1 MTNGSRNK
9 IKQLD
14 NDYIRQVATDEHG
27 QAQRVAQVRRRRFIL
42 IVAVFGA
49 LILFFGFQ
57 LINTRSNLHQVNRQ
71 VATSQVKLKK
81 VQQKNNQLE
90 SQIKQLN
97 NKDYL
102 QKLLTLLTYKTKVLI
117 LFLLVLLFLNI
128 LPDSR
133 FLQHALLLQSTYLH

>member
-1 MTNGSRNK
+1 MTNGSHNK

-27 QAQRVAQVRRRRFIL
+27 QAQRVAQVRRRRFVL

-102 QKLLTLLTYKTKVLI
+102 QKLLRSKYDYTKSGETVYS
-117 LFLLVLLFLNI
+117 
-128 LPDSR
+128 LPNDN
-133 FLQHALLLQSTYLH
+133 AADVTAN

>member
-81 VQQKNNQLE
+81 VQQKNSQLE
-90 SQIKQLN
+90 GQIKQLN

-102 QKLLTLLTYKTKVLI
+102 QKLLRSKYDYTKSGETVYS
-117 LFLLVLLFLNI
+117 
-128 LPDSR
+128 LPNDN
-133 FLQHALLLQSTYLH
+133 AADVTAN

>member
-42 IVAVFGA
+42 IVAVFGG

-102 QKLLTLLTYKTKVLI
+102 QKLLRSKYDYTKSGETVYS
-117 LFLLVLLFLNI
+117 
-128 LPDSR
+128 LPNDN
-133 FLQHALLLQSTYLH
+133 AADVTAN

>member
-27 QAQRVAQVRRRRFIL
+27 QAQRVTQVRRRRFIL

-102 QKLLTLLTYKTKVLI
+102 QKLLRSKYDYTKSGETVYS
-117 LFLLVLLFLNI
+117 
-128 LPDSR
+128 LPNDN
-133 FLQHALLLQSTYLH
+133 AADVTAN

>member
-27 QAQRVAQVRRRRFIL
+27 QAQRVTQVRRRRFIL

-81 VQQKNNQLE
+81 VQQRNDQLE
-90 SQIKQLN
+90 GQIKQLN

-102 QKLLTLLTYKTKVLI
+102 QKLLRSKYDYTKSGETVYS
-117 LFLLVLLFLNI
+117 
-128 LPDSR
+128 LPNDS
-133 FLQHALLLQSTYLH
+133 AADVTAN

>member
-1 MTNGSRNK
+1 MTNGLHNK

-102 QKLLTLLTYKTKVLI
+102 QKLLRSKYDYTKSGETVYS
-117 LFLLVLLFLNI
+117 
-128 LPDSR
+128 LPNDN
-133 FLQHALLLQSTYLH
+133 AADVTAN

>member
-81 VQQKNNQLE
+81 VQQKNDQLE
-90 SQIKQLN
+90 GQIKQLN

-102 QKLLTLLTYKTKVLI
+102 QKLLRSKYDYTKSGETVYS
-117 LFLLVLLFLNI
+117 
-128 LPDSR
+128 LPNDN
-133 FLQHALLLQSTYLH
+133 AADVTAN

>member
-97 NKDYL
+97 NMDYL
-102 QKLLTLLTYKTKVLI
+102 QKLLRSKYDYTKSGETVYS
-117 LFLLVLLFLNI
+117 
-128 LPDSR
+128 LPNDN
-133 FLQHALLLQSTYLH
+133 AADVTAN

>member
-1 MTNGSRNK
+1 MTNGSRSK

-14 NDYIRQVATDEHG
+14 NDYTRQVATDQHG
-27 QAQRVAQVRRRRFIL
+27 QQQRVAQVRRRRFVL

-81 VQQKNNQLE
+81 VQRQNDQLE
-90 SQIKQLN
+90 GQIKQLN

-102 QKLLTLLTYKTKVLI
+102 QKLLRSKYDYTKSGETVYS
-117 LFLLVLLFLNI
+117 
-128 LPDSR
+128 LPNDN
-133 FLQHALLLQSTYLH
+133 AADVTAN

>member
-81 VQQKNNQLE
+81 VQQKNSQLE
-90 SQIKQLN
+90 GQIKQLN

-102 QKLLTLLTYKTKVLI
+102 QKLLRSKYDYTKSGETVYS
-117 LFLLVLLFLNI
+117 
-128 LPDSR
+128 LPNDN
-133 FLQHALLLQSTYLH
+133 AADVTAD

>member
-14 NDYIRQVATDEHG
+14 NDYIRQVATNEHG

-102 QKLLTLLTYKTKVLI
+102 QKLLRSKYDYTKSGETVYS
-117 LFLLVLLFLNI
+117 
-128 LPDSR
+128 LPNDN
-133 FLQHALLLQSTYLH
+133 AADVTAN

>member
-1 MTNGSRNK
+1 MTNGSRDK

-14 NDYIRQVATDEHG
+14 NDYIRQVATNEHG
-27 QAQRVAQVRRRRFIL
+27 QAQRVSQVRRRRFVL

-49 LILFFGFQ
+49 LILFLGFQ
-57 LINTRSNLHQVNRQ
+57 LINTRSNLHQMNRQ

-102 QKLLTLLTYKTKVLI
+102 QKLLRSKYDYTKSGETVYS
-117 LFLLVLLFLNI
+117 
-128 LPDSR
+128 LPNDS
-133 FLQHALLLQSTYLH
+133 AADVTAN

>member
-27 QAQRVAQVRRRRFIL
+27 QARRVAQVRRRRFIL

-102 QKLLTLLTYKTKVLI
+102 QKLLRSKYDYTKSGETVYS
-117 LFLLVLLFLNI
+117 
-128 LPDSR
+128 LPNDN
-133 FLQHALLLQSTYLH
+133 AADVTAN

>member
-1 MTNGSRNK
+1 MTNRSRNK

-102 QKLLTLLTYKTKVLI
+102 QKLLRSKYDYTKSGETVYS
-117 LFLLVLLFLNI
+117 
-128 LPDSR
+128 LPNDN
-133 FLQHALLLQSTYLH
+133 AADVTAN

>member
-71 VATSQVKLKK
+71 VATSQVELKK

-102 QKLLTLLTYKTKVLI
+102 QKLLRSKYDYTKSGETVYS
-117 LFLLVLLFLNI
+117 
-128 LPDSR
+128 LPNDN
-133 FLQHALLLQSTYLH
+133 AADVTAN

>member
-27 QAQRVAQVRRRRFIL
+27 QAQRVAQVRRRRFI
-42 IVAVFGA
+42 
-49 LILFFGFQ
+49 

-102 QKLLTLLTYKTKVLI
+102 QKLLRSKYDYTKSGETVYS
-117 LFLLVLLFLNI
+117 
-128 LPDSR
+128 LPNDN
-133 FLQHALLLQSTYLH
+133 AADVTAN

>member
-1 MTNGSRNK
+1 MTNGSHNK

-27 QAQRVAQVRRRRFIL
+27 QAQRVAQVWRRRFIL

-102 QKLLTLLTYKTKVLI
+102 QKLLRSKYDYTKSGETVYS
-117 LFLLVLLFLNI
+117 
-128 LPDSR
+128 LPNDN
-133 FLQHALLLQSTYLH
+133 AADVTAN

>member
-97 NKDYL
+97 NKNYL
-102 QKLLTLLTYKTKVLI
+102 QKLLRSKYDYTKSGETVYS
-117 LFLLVLLFLNI
+117 
-128 LPDSR
+128 LPNDN
-133 FLQHALLLQSTYLH
+133 AADVTAN

>member
-57 LINTRSNLHQVNRQ
+57 LINTWSNLHQVNRQ

-102 QKLLTLLTYKTKVLI
+102 QKLLRSKYDYTKSGETVYS
-117 LFLLVLLFLNI
+117 
-128 LPDSR
+128 LPNDN
-133 FLQHALLLQSTYLH
+133 AADVTAN

>member
-102 QKLLTLLTYKTKVLI
+102 QKLLRSKFDYTKSGETVYS
-117 LFLLVLLFLNI
+117 
-128 LPDSR
+128 LPNDN
-133 FLQHALLLQSTYLH
+133 AADVTAN

>member
-27 QAQRVAQVRRRRFIL
+27 QAQRVVQVRRRRFIL

-102 QKLLTLLTYKTKVLI
+102 QKLLRSKYDYTKSGETVYS
-117 LFLLVLLFLNI
+117 
-128 LPDSR
+128 LPNDN
-133 FLQHALLLQSTYLH
+133 AADVTAN

>member
-14 NDYIRQVATDEHG
+14 NYYIRQVATDEHG

-102 QKLLTLLTYKTKVLI
+102 QKLLRSKYDYTKSGETVYS
-117 LFLLVLLFLNI
+117 
-128 LPDSR
+128 LPNDN
-133 FLQHALLLQSTYLH
+133 AADVTAN

>member
-1 MTNGSRNK
+1 MTDGSRNK

-102 QKLLTLLTYKTKVLI
+102 QKLLRSKYDYTKSGETVYS
-117 LFLLVLLFLNI
+117 
-128 LPDSR
+128 LPNDN
-133 FLQHALLLQSTYLH
+133 AADVTAN

>member
-9 IKQLD
+9 IQQLD

-102 QKLLTLLTYKTKVLI
+102 QKLLRSKYDYTKSGETVYS
-117 LFLLVLLFLNI
+117 
-128 LPDSR
+128 LPNDN
-133 FLQHALLLQSTYLH
+133 AADVTAN

>member
-1 MTNGSRNK
+1 MTNGSHNK

-102 QKLLTLLTYKTKVLI
+102 QKLLRSKYDYTKSGETVYS
-117 LFLLVLLFLNI
+117 
-128 LPDSR
+128 LPNDI
-133 FLQHALLLQSTYLH
+133 AADVTAN

>member
-102 QKLLTLLTYKTKVLI
+102 QKLLRSKYDYIRRVAKRSTAYQMI
-117 LFLLVLLFLNI
+117 M
-128 LPDSR
+128 LPM
-133 FLQHALLLQSTYLH
+133 

>member
-1 MTNGSRNK
+1 MTNGSRSK

-81 VQQKNNQLE
+81 VQQKNDQLE
-90 SQIKQLN
+90 GQIKQLN

-102 QKLLTLLTYKTKVLI
+102 QKLLRSKYDYTKSGETVYS
-117 LFLLVLLFLNI
+117 
-128 LPDSR
+128 LPNDN
-133 FLQHALLLQSTYLH
+133 AADVTAN